1 MDRHNKICNA
11 RKEKEFC
18 CWEHFEEMLISN
30 AYTQADYNLDVLE
43 LLQQNGAEIP
53 SEILDKMYEIS

>member
-1 MDRHNKICNA
+1 
-11 RKEKEFC
+11 
-18 CWEHFEEMLISN
+18 MLISN

-53 SEILDKMYEIS
+53 SEILDKMYEIVRKGGLRCLCEGCGSCQSVDD